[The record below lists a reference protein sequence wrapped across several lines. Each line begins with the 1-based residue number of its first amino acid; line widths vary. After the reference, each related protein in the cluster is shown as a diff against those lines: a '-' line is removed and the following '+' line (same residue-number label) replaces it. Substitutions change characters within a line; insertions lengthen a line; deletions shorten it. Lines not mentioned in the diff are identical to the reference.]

1 MRCLAALLCAAAA
14 LRPAAAARGADP
26 TLATMLSRITA
37 QTVVQPQ
44 FLPYWDQQCS
54 AILALLA
61 PDGSFTDIDYNYT
74 QPALWPAYN
83 HTKRVEWLTAAWI
96 TPGSAHYNSSAVLA
110 RALAALDWWL
120 VEGPEVSRRQKN
132 WWWTVIGIP
141 ITLGISANILAP
153 QLLPNQTAAAAAQ
166 LALAHTQ
173 GFTGAN
179 LVWCAEGVIYRGLLQ
194 GNVTLVA
201 QALAA
206 SYATIVVTP
215 GGAEGVKADG
225 AFMQHGAQLY
235 NGGYGASYVQ
245 GIAMMLSWTHGT
257 PLGIADA
264 DPRVAIYSRLAL
276 DGTQRMMTYAA
287 PPAGSG
293 WGVALYDVSVIGRD
307 LSRPYGSNW
316 GMQAGVQVAG
326 SGVMPQGYG
335 LTPVLMAGVGGPRA
349 AEFRA
354 FAQLLNGSASPAE
367 GAAALLGNRVFYTAD
382 YAAHASGAGGYSAGA
397 PVAPGVGWMAT
408 VRAASTRTLRC
419 EAINGENKLGAHLS
433 DGALYLYVTGH
444 EYVDAF
450 PVWDWLRWP
459 VRAGGGAGAGAGTG
473 AGLGRA
479 REAERQA
486 QFHPLFP
493 SPFFLPLPLRR
504 APPLWPTPWRA
515 RILTPRTA
523 RRPLWAARATACAAA
538 PCSTW
543 PPRARASS
551 CAARYSSSRT
561 CTPCWAPT

>member
-1 MRCLAALLCAAAA
+1 
-14 LRPAAAARGADP
+14 
-26 TLATMLSRITA
+26 MLSRITA
-37 QTVVQPQ
+37 QTIVQPQ
-44 FLPYWDQQCS
+44 FIPYWDQQCS

-83 HTKRVEWLTAAWI
+83 HTKRVEWLTAAYI
-96 TPGSAHYNSSAVLA
+96 TPRSAHYNSSAVLG

-120 VEGPEVSRRQKN
+120 VKGPEVTSLQKN
-132 WWWTVIGIP
+132 WWWSKIGIP
-141 ITLGISANILAP
+141 ITLGITANILAP
-153 QLLPNQTAAAAAQ
+153 RLLPNQTAAAAAQ
-166 LALAHTQ
+166 LALARTQ
-173 GFTGAN
+173 GYTGAN

-194 GNVTLVA
+194 GNATLVA
-201 QALAA
+201 EALAA

-257 PLGIADA
+257 PLGIPDD

-287 PPAGSG
+287 PPPGSG

-307 LSRPYGSNW
+307 LSRPYSSNW
-316 GMQAGVQVAG
+316 GMQAGVQVTG

-335 LTPVLMAGVGGPRA
+335 LTPVLMAGVGGPRG

-354 FAQLLNGSASPAE
+354 FAQLLNGSASPAV

-382 YAAHASGAGGYSAGA
+382 YAAHASGAGNYSAGA

-450 PVWDWLRWP
+450 PVWDWQRLP
-459 VRAGGGAGAGAGTG
+459 VRV
-473 AGLGRA
+473 AGLGLGLGA
-479 REAERQA
+479 PREAYSYRHA
-486 QFHPLFP
+486 QC
-493 SPFFLPLPLRR
+493 FFFF
-504 APPLWPTPWRA
+504 
-515 RILTPRTA
+515 
-523 RRPLWAARATACAAA
+523 
-538 PCSTW
+538 
-543 PPRARASS
+543 
-551 CAARYSSSRT
+551 
-561 CTPCWAPT
+561 